1 MNSAP
6 LCVSVVVVVVVVFLF
21 FFFFIF
27 FLLRPVCLLFVFSLP
42 FLLPSLLQP
51 SLEAVWLQRPPVAL
65 GEIVVSHHSRWYQWL
80 WVTQLETLCVCVY
93 VCVLWVLYIC
103 TYVHVCLLWLCCVC
117 LWILMRKQ
125 ERSDGCWS
133 LMLKGQDEWSVSLSR
148 TLHIY
153 CTLHHSV
160 LWHFSPCVWTQPT
173 HVQQRTSWHNKHQ
186 WSTSE
191 KSKDFFPE
199 TQIDIHLWYKGRHCG
214 KVKTMQGM

>member
-6 LCVSVVVVVVVVFLF
+6 LCVSVVVVVFL

-125 ERSDGCWS
+125 REERWLLVTDAEGSRWVVG
-133 LMLKGQDEWSVSLSR
+133 LS
-148 TLHIY
+148 
-153 CTLHHSV
+153 
-160 LWHFSPCVWTQPT
+160 FQNFT
-173 HVQQRTSWHNKHQ
+173 HLLYTPS
-186 WSTSE
+186 
-191 KSKDFFPE
+191 
-199 TQIDIHLWYKGRHCG
+199 
-214 KVKTMQGM
+214 